1 MVATAFVANKAE
13 TTEHSLCWTL
23 RIANNN
29 KLCSKYRNKNYVI
42 LDMMVLNDEIFWRFI
57 HEFIHFLFRLFCT
70 CCNREKAMESTE
82 HSHCSNVITPP
93 TPQTEE
99 EEDVLW
105 PQNWCRR
112 KIQMEC
118 NLFMKIGKFDVFRK
132 ICDIIRCNNCIHNG
146 QIDGGFS
153 CESLLGYEAI
163 GLTVMNT
170 KWIDNDYPTRS
181 VLFIGVRFMRHSTNA
196 CIIHT
201 TNLCIISIKSIV
213 TKQSVI
219 NHKYAHHW
227 CVSSNVYE

>member
-1 MVATAFVANKAE
+1 MREWWQQPFVANKAE

-146 QIDGGFS
+146 QIDGGLQLWELTRVWGDRPH
-153 CESLLGYEAI
+153 CYEYKVDRQWLPHAKCI
-163 GLTVMNT
+163 V
-170 KWIDNDYPTRS
+170 YRS
-181 VLFIGVRFMRHSTNA
+181 SFHAAF
-196 CIIHT
+196 
-201 TNLCIISIKSIV
+201 
-213 TKQSVI
+213 
-219 NHKYAHHW
+219 Y
-227 CVSSNVYE
+227 